1 MGKSDKYIPSTSYL
15 VDYAVK
21 LYGAKVISVQKKLA
35 DQPPF
40 PCLTGVSN
48 TSDSF
53 RIDKGRYHNVVAAGV
68 DTLELNF
75 GVNEYRESDMFERL
89 NVAKSEAI
97 AAGYKGR
104 LGVPV
109 ELFGNEFMVQ
119 ARGSKGGY
127 EYLLKNG
134 DIELQIMPDARGGKP
149 SPELRVIFRSSFLW
163 QSGEV
168 RAYNKVIEL
177 VNKVAS
183 IAYCRVSRADLCVD
197 KVMPLPE
204 INRKAQVVSLLRE
217 KDLFYGSDFQRGQR
231 ETGYQ
236 FGRGGMSCR
245 FYDKAYEIAVKG
257 HGHIMQVWIGN
268 GWDGE
273 SPVSR
278 LELQL
283 RREGLRRF
291 DKTMDFLTLQDSKSD
306 IWAYMTNRYIRI
318 IQPSSATRKERA
330 KVIEYWKDYQDCYE
344 LFGERRGVLPVKQL
358 SPDWRPMVKQANGC
372 LASAWARLAA
382 KVGEV
387 EATRFLE
394 HEWGCKIPEQVIEA
408 GLLQKARFEHLS
420 QYWQLQTVASPY

>member
-1 MGKSDKYIPSTSYL
+1 MESANKYISGSSHL
-15 VDYAVK
+15 VDYAIK
-21 LYGAKVISVQKKLA
+21 HFGAEVNSVQKKPGV
-35 DQPPF
+35 QPPF
-40 PCLTGVSN
+40 PCLTGASD
-48 TSDSF
+48 TSDRF
-53 RIDKGRYHNVVAAGV
+53 KIDKVRYPNIVAAGA

-75 GVNEYRESDMFERL
+75 GIEEYKESDMFERL
-89 NVAKSEAI
+89 NVAKSEAVD
-97 AAGYKGR
+97 AGYKGR
-104 LGVPV
+104 LGVPI
-109 ELFGNEFMVQ
+109 ELSGNEFMVQ

-127 EYLLKNG
+127 EYMLRNG

-168 RAYNKVIEL
+168 QAYNKVVEF
-177 VNKVAS
+177 VNNVAS
-183 IAYCRVSRADLCVD
+183 IEYCRVSRADLCVD

-291 DKTMDFLTLQDSKSD
+291 DKTMDFVTLQDSKSD

-344 LFGERRGVLPVKQL
+344 LFGERQGVLPVKQL
-358 SPDWRPMVKQANGC
+358 SPDWRLLVKQANGC
-372 LASAWARLAA
+372 MANAWARLAA
-382 KVGEV
+382 NVGDTD
-387 EATRFLE
+387 ATLILE
-394 HEWGCKIPEQVIEA
+394 REWGHGIPQKVIEI
-408 GLLQKARFEHLS
+408 GVLQKARFMHIS
-420 QYWQLQTVASPY
+420 

>member
-1 MGKSDKYIPSTSYL
+1 MGKSNKYIPSNSYL
-15 VDYAVK
+15 VDYAVQ
-21 LYGAKVISVQKKLA
+21 LYGAKVISVQKKLVE
-35 DQPPF
+35 QPPF
-40 PCLTGVSN
+40 PCLTGVCN
-48 TSDSF
+48 TSDRF
-53 RIDKGRYHNVVAAGV
+53 KIDKVKYPNIVAAGV

-75 GVNEYRESDMFERL
+75 GVEEYKESDMFERL

-104 LGVPV
+104 LGVQV
-109 ELFGNEFMVQ
+109 ELLGNKFMVQ

-149 SPELRVIFRSSFLW
+149 SPELRVIFRSPFLW

-168 RAYNKVIEL
+168 QAYNKVVEL
-177 VNKVAS
+177 VNNMAS

-204 INRKAQVVSLLRE
+204 INRKDQVVSLLRE
-217 KDLFYGSDFQRGQR
+217 KDLFYGGDFQRGQR

-236 FGRGGMSCR
+236 FGRGSMACR
-245 FYDKAYEIAVKG
+245 LYDKAYEVAVKG

-268 GWDGE
+268 GWNGE
-273 SPVSR
+273 CPVSR

-291 DKTMDFLTLQDSKSD
+291 DKNMDFVTFQDSKSD
-306 IWAYMTNRYIRI
+306 IWAYMTSKYIRI
-318 IQPSSATRKERA
+318 IQLDSATRKERA
-330 KVIEYWKDYQDCYE
+330 KVTEYWKDYQDCYG
-344 LFGERRGVLPVKQL
+344 LFGERQGVLPVKQL
-358 SPDWRPMVKQANGC
+358 SPDWRPLVEQANGC

-382 KVGEV
+382 RVGDV
-387 EATRFLE
+387 NATLILE
-394 HEWGCKIPEQVIEA
+394 KEWECNIPEKVIEA
-408 GLLQKARFEHLS
+408 GLLQKARFGQLS
-420 QYWQLQTVASPY
+420 

>member
-1 MGKSDKYIPSTSYL
+1 MESANKYVSGTSHL
-15 VDYAVK
+15 VDYAIK
-21 LYGAKVISVQKKLA
+21 HFGAEVISVQRKLGTR
-35 DQPPF
+35 PPF
-40 PCLTGVSN
+40 PCLTGVCN
-48 TSDSF
+48 TSDSS
-53 RIDKGRYHNVVAAGV
+53 RIDKVRYPNIVAAGV

-75 GVNEYRESDMFERL
+75 GIEEYRESDIFERL
-89 NVAKSEAI
+89 NAVKSEAI

-149 SPELRVIFRSSFLW
+149 SPELRVIFRSPFLW

-168 RAYNKVIEL
+168 QAYKKVVEF
-177 VNKVAS
+177 VNNLAS
-183 IAYCRVSRADLCVD
+183 IVYCRVSRADLCVD
-197 KVMPLPE
+197 KAMPLPE
-204 INRKAQVVSLLRE
+204 INRKKQVVSLLRE

-245 FYDKAYEIAVKG
+245 FYDKTYEIAIKG
-257 HGHIMQVWIGN
+257 KRHIIPRWKDN
-268 GWDGE
+268 GWDGI

-283 RREGLRRF
+283 RRDGLRRF
-291 DKTMDFLTLQDSKSD
+291 DLKMDFITFQDSKAD
-306 IWAYMTNRYIRI
+306 IWAYGTHRFVRI
-318 IQPSSATRKERA
+318 VNPDNATRKERA
-330 KVIEYWKDYQDCYE
+330 KVTGYWKDYQGCTG
-344 LFGERRGVLPVKQL
+344 LFGERFGVLPYRQL
-358 SPDWRPMVKQANGC
+358 SPDWQPLVKQANGC

-382 KVGEV
+382 QAGESK
-387 EATRFLE
+387 ATRVLE
-394 HEWGCKIPEQVIEA
+394 DEWECKIPEKVIEA
-408 GLLQKARFEHLS
+408 GLLRKARFAHMS
-420 QYWQLQTVASPY
+420 

>member
-1 MGKSDKYIPSTSYL
+1 MESANKYIPGTSHL
-15 VDYAVK
+15 VDDAMK
-21 LYGAKVISVQKKLA
+21 HFGAEVISVQKKPRT
-35 DQPPF
+35 QPPF
-40 PCLTGVSN
+40 PCLTGVCN
-48 TSDSF
+48 TSDRF
-53 RIDKGRYHNVVAAGV
+53 KIDKVRYPNIVAAGV

-97 AAGYKGR
+97 DAGYKGR
-104 LGVPV
+104 LGVTV

-134 DIELQIMPDARGGKP
+134 DIELQIMPDARGGKT

-168 RAYNKVIEL
+168 RAYNKVIEF
-177 VNKVAS
+177 VNNVAS

-217 KDLFYGSDFQRGQR
+217 KDLFYGSDFQSGQR

-245 FYDKAYEIAVKG
+245 LYDKAYEIAVKG
-257 HGHIMQVWIGN
+257 HGHIVQVWIGN

-291 DKTMDFLTLQDSKSD
+291 DKTMDFVTFQDSEPD
-306 IWAYMTNRYIRI
+306 IWAYMTNKYIRI
-318 IQPSSATRKERA
+318 VNPESATRKERA
-330 KVIEYWKDYQDCYE
+330 KEIDYWQDYQSCYG
-344 LFGERRGVLPVKQL
+344 LFGERKGVLPVKQL
-358 SPDWRPMVKQANGC
+358 SSDWRPVVKQATGC

-382 KVGEV
+382 RVGEV

-394 HEWGCKIPEQVIEA
+394 NEWGQKIPEEVIEA
-408 GLLQKARFEHLS
+408 GLMQKARFAHMS
-420 QYWQLQTVASPY
+420 

>member
-1 MGKSDKYIPSTSYL
+1 MESANKYISGTSHL
-15 VDYAVK
+15 VDYAIK
-21 LYGAKVISVQKKLA
+21 HFGAEVISVQKKLGT
-35 DQPPF
+35 QPPF
-40 PCLTGVSN
+40 HCLTGVCS
-48 TSDSF
+48 TSDKF
-53 RIDKGRYHNVVAAGV
+53 KIDKVRYPNIVAAGV

-75 GVNEYRESDMFERL
+75 GVNEYRESDIFERL

-104 LGVPV
+104 LGVTV
-109 ELFGNEFMVQ
+109 ELLGNEFMVQ

-149 SPELRVIFRSSFLW
+149 SPELRVIFRSPFLW

-168 RAYNKVIEL
+168 QAYNKVVEV
-177 VNKVAS
+177 VNNVAS

-245 FYDKAYEIAVKG
+245 FYDKAYEIAIKG

-291 DKTMDFLTLQDSKSD
+291 DTTMDFATFQDSKSD
-306 IWAYMTNRYIRI
+306 IWVYMTNKYIRI
-318 IQPSSATRKERA
+318 VNPESATRKERA
-330 KVIEYWKDYQDCYE
+330 KVIAYWKHYQDCYG
-344 LFGERRGVLPVKQL
+344 LFGEQQGVLPVKQL
-358 SPDWRPMVKQANGC
+358 SPDWRPVVRQASGC

-382 KVGEV
+382 MVGEV

-394 HEWGCKIPEQVIEA
+394 NEWECKIPKKVIKA
-408 GLLQKARFEHLS
+408 GLMQKARFAHVS
-420 QYWQLQTVASPY
+420 